1 MSRIRTMTGTRPE
14 LIETGSRPPAELLPP
29 ALRELA
35 AEHAA
40 LGVKYYAA
48 QRAGLDF
55 RATWNTQIEEAK
67 AADGK
72 ANAIAARSGKPI
84 GTAHVDA
91 LTKARADAE
100 AELVSLSNARSLV
113 ASDFYEVMSAERE
126 GGTHDKALEAAR
138 GALIKAAVPFLA
150 AIRRA
155 VVAKSVHE
163 WVYGLP
169 FDGSEAILAED
180 LVPGLRVGN
189 TDPPRAAAIVAA
201 LVQIT
206 D

>member
-1 MSRIRTMTGTRPE
+1 M
-14 LIETGSRPPAELLPP
+14 IETSSRPPADLLPP

-48 QRAGLDF
+48 ERAGLDF

-91 LTKARADAE
+91 LVKARADAE
-100 AELVSLSNARSLV
+100 AELVSLTNARALV
-113 ASDFYEVMSAERE
+113 ASDFSDVMSAERA
-126 GGTHDKALEAAR
+126 GGTHDKNLADARAALV
-138 GALIKAAVPFLA
+138 KAAVPFQA
-150 AIRRA
+150 AISRA

-163 WVYGLP
+163 WIYGLP
-169 FDGSEAILAED
+169 FDGSEAVLAED

-189 TDPPRAAAIVAA
+189 TDPPRAAAIVAV
-201 LVQIT
+201 LTHIT